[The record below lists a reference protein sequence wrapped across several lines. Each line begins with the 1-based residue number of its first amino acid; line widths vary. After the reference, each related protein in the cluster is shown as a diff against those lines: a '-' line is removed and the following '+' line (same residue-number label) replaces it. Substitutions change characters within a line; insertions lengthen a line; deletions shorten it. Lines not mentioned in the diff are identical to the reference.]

1 MKTKSAYWA
10 CQLTGW
16 GAYTALG
23 LFFAAQAVGWRPS
36 VAVGFVLF
44 LGYSI
49 ALTDLLR
56 REMRRRQWLD
66 ASPIHVL
73 WRMALAVIAIGLV
86 QTFLIFSVTLL
97 LTGSLTQ
104 LGGTSSLFGAVFGMW
119 VSVTG
124 VDCAWAVFYVAAT
137 GPRRYREKEVRL
149 QLALREAELRAL
161 EAQLNPHFLFNSL
174 NSIRALVVENP
185 PLAQDML
192 TRLANIL
199 RYNLHRDL
207 MHTIPLASE
216 LEAVTDYLALEGVR
230 FEDRLRVEL
239 AIDPAAAQVAVP
251 PMLLQTLVE
260 NALKHGIAPLPGGG
274 ELIIRVAL
282 QTDGMLVEVENTG
295 QIAPPRPGATQ
306 VGLANTRERLR
317 ILYGDGARL
326 ELANR
331 GGNRVTATALIP
343 RATLRPTLKSTLRST

>member
-10 CQLTGW
+10 CQLIGW
-16 GAYTALG
+16 GSYAAVG
-23 LFFAAQAVGWRPS
+23 LTFATQVVGWRAS
-36 VAVGFVLF
+36 VVVGYVLF
-44 LGYSI
+44 FGYSI

-56 REMRRRQWLD
+56 REIRRRHWLD
-66 ASPIHVL
+66 ASPGRVIV
-73 WRMALAVIAIGLV
+73 RMGLAVMAIGLV

-97 LTGSLTQ
+97 LTSRVTQ
-104 LGGTSSLFGAVFGMW
+104 LGGAQMMFSYW
-119 VSVTG
+119 VGLTG
-124 VDCAWAVFYVAAT
+124 VDCTWAVFYVAAT
-137 GPRRYREKEVRL
+137 GPRRYREKEVCL

-216 LEAVTDYLALEGVR
+216 LEAVGDYLALEAVR
-230 FEDRLRVEL
+230 FEDRLRVEF
-239 AIDPAAAQVAVP
+239 AIDPAAAQVAIP

-274 ELIIRVAL
+274 DLIIRARL
-282 QTDGMLVEVENTG
+282 QGDGMIVEVENSG
-295 QIAPPRPGATQ
+295 QIAATAPGSTR

-326 ELANR
+326 DLANCD
-331 GGNRVTATALIP
+331 GNRVRATALIP
-343 RATLRPTLKSTLRST
+343 RSV

>member
-10 CQLTGW
+10 CQLIGW
-16 GAYTALG
+16 GSYAAVG
-23 LFFAAQAVGWRPS
+23 LTFATQAVGWRAS
-36 VAVGFVLF
+36 VVVGYVLF
-44 LGYSI
+44 FGYSI

-56 REMRRRQWLD
+56 REIRRRHWLD
-66 ASPIHVL
+66 ASPGRVIV
-73 WRMALAVIAIGLV
+73 RMGLAVMAIGLV

-97 LTGSLTQ
+97 LTSRVTQ
-104 LGGTSSLFGAVFGMW
+104 LGGAQMMFSYW
-119 VSVTG
+119 VGLTG
-124 VDCAWAVFYVAAT
+124 VDCTWAVFYVAAT
-137 GPRRYREKEVRL
+137 GPRRYREKEVCL

-216 LEAVTDYLALEGVR
+216 LEAVGDYLALEAVR
-230 FEDRLRVEL
+230 FEDRLRVEF
-239 AIDPAAAQVAVP
+239 AIDPAAAQVAIP

-274 ELIIRVAL
+274 DLIIRARL
-282 QTDGMLVEVENTG
+282 QGDGMIVEVENSG
-295 QIAPPRPGATQ
+295 QIAATAPGSTR

-326 ELANR
+326 DLANCD
-331 GGNRVTATALIP
+331 GNRVRATALIP
-343 RATLRPTLKSTLRST
+343 RSV

>member
-10 CQLTGW
+10 CQLIGW
-16 GAYTALG
+16 GSYVALG
-23 LFFAAQAVGWRPS
+23 LYWAAQAVGWRAS
-36 VAVGFVLF
+36 VVVGYVLF
-44 LGYSI
+44 FGYSI

-56 REMRRRQWLD
+56 REMRRRHWLD
-66 ASPIHVL
+66 ASPGRVL

-86 QTFLIFSVTLL
+86 QTFLIFSVTLV
-97 LTGSLTQ
+97 LTRKVTQ
-104 LGGTSSLFGAVFGMW
+104 LGGASMIFSYW
-119 VSVTG
+119 VGVTG
-124 VDCAWAVFYVAAT
+124 VDGAWAVFYVAAT

-230 FEDRLRVEL
+230 FEDRLRVEF

-274 ELIIRVAL
+274 ELIIRATL

-295 QIAPPRPGATQ
+295 QIVTPGPGATQ

-317 ILYGDGARL
+317 ILYGDGARID
-326 ELANR
+326 LANR
-331 GGNRVTATALIP
+331 AGNRVTATVRIP
-343 RATLRPTLKSTLRST
+343 RST

>member
-10 CQLTGW
+10 CQLIGW
-16 GAYTALG
+16 GGYAALG
-23 LFFAAQAVGWRPS
+23 LLFAAQAVGWRPS
-36 VAVGFVLF
+36 VVVGFVLF
-44 LGYSI
+44 FGYSI

-56 REMRRRQWLD
+56 REIRRRQWLD
-66 ASPIHVL
+66 ASPGRVL

-97 LTGSLTQ
+97 LTGRLTQ
-104 LGGTSSLFGAVFGMW
+104 MGGTSSLFGTW
-119 VSVTG
+119 VGVTG
-124 VDCAWAVFYVAAT
+124 VDCTWAVFYVAAT

-207 MHTIPLASE
+207 MHTIPLAAE
-216 LEAVTDYLALEGVR
+216 LDAVTDYLALEGVR
-230 FEDRLRVEL
+230 LEDRLHVEF
-239 AIDPAAAQVAVP
+239 AIDPAAAQVAIP

-274 ELIIRVAL
+274 EFIRAPGSGGRGWL
-282 QTDGMLVEVENTG
+282 LVENSG
-295 QIAPPRPGATQ
+295 QIAAAPPGTQWGWRTRANGCEFYMETARGLTWRIARQSRP
-306 VGLANTRERLR
+306 RR
-317 ILYGDGARL
+317 
-326 ELANR
+326 
-331 GGNRVTATALIP
+331 
-343 RATLRPTLKSTLRST
+343 

>member
-16 GAYTALG
+16 GAYAVLG
-23 LFFAAQAVGWRPS
+23 LFFSAQTVGWRPS
-36 VAVGFVLF
+36 VVVGFVLF
-44 LGYSI
+44 FGYSI

-56 REMRRRQWLD
+56 REIRRRQWLD
-66 ASPIHVL
+66 ASPRHGL
-73 WRMALAVIAIGLV
+73 WRMALAVIAIGMV

-104 LGGTSSLFGAVFGMW
+104 MGGTSSLFGTLVG
-119 VSVTG
+119 VTG

-137 GPRRYREKEVRL
+137 GPRRYREREVRL

-230 FEDRLRVEL
+230 FEDRLRVEY
-239 AIDPAAAQVAVP
+239 AIDPAAAQMAIP

-274 ELIIRVAL
+274 EVIIRAAP
-282 QTDGMLVEVENTG
+282 QADGLLVEVENTG
-295 QIAPPRPGATQ
+295 QLAPPTPGATQ

-317 ILYGDGARL
+317 ILYGDGARIG
-326 ELANR
+326 LANR
-331 GGNRVTATALIP
+331 DGTHVTATALIP
-343 RATLRPTLKSTLRST
+343 RSTLRSALRST

>member
-10 CQLTGW
+10 CQLIGW
-16 GAYTALG
+16 GSY
-23 LFFAAQAVGWRPS
+23 
-36 VAVGFVLF
+36 VAVGLSFATQSMGWRASVVVGYVLF
-44 LGYSI
+44 FGYSI
-49 ALTDLLR
+49 ALTDFLR
-56 REMRRRQWLD
+56 REIRRRQWLD
-66 ASPIHVL
+66 ASPGRVI
-73 WRMALAVIAIGLV
+73 WRMGLAVIAIGIV
-86 QTFLIFSVTLL
+86 QTFLVFSVTLM
-97 LTGSLTQ
+97 LTGKLTQ
-104 LGGTSSLFGAVFGMW
+104 MGGASPLFSIW

-124 VDCAWAVFYVAAT
+124 ADCAWAVFYVAAT

-149 QLALREAELRAL
+149 QLAVREAELRAL

-230 FEDRLRVEL
+230 FEDRLRVEF

-260 NALKHGIAPLPGGG
+260 NALKHGIAPLPEGG
-274 ELIIRVAL
+274 EILIRAAL
-282 QTDGMLVEVENTG
+282 QTGGMLLEVENTG
-295 QIAPPRPGATQ
+295 QIAAPKPGPTQ

-317 ILYGDGARL
+317 ILYGDGTRL
-326 ELANR
+326 DLANR
-331 GGNRVTATALIP
+331 AGNRVIATVRIP
-343 RATLRPTLKSTLRST
+343 RPA

>member
-1 MKTKSAYWA
+1 MKTKYAYWA
-10 CQLTGW
+10 CQLIGW
-16 GAYTALG
+16 GSYVALG
-23 LFFAAQAVGWRPS
+23 LTFATQAVGWRAS
-36 VAVGFVLF
+36 VVVGYVLF
-44 LGYSI
+44 GGYSI

-56 REMRRRQWLD
+56 REIRRRQWLD
-66 ASPIHVL
+66 ASPGL
-73 WRMALAVIAIGLV
+73 MLGRMALAVIVIGMV
-86 QTFLIFSVTLL
+86 QTFLVFSVTLM
-97 LTGSLTQ
+97 LTGRLTQ
-104 LGGTSSLFGAVFGMW
+104 MGGTAALLSIW

-124 VDCAWAVFYVAAT
+124 ADCVWVVFYVAAT

-149 QLALREAELRAL
+149 QLAVREAELRAL

-216 LEAVTDYLALEGVR
+216 LEVVTDYLALEGVR
-230 FEDRLRVEL
+230 FEDRLRVEF
-239 AIDPAAAQVAVP
+239 AIDPEAAQVAIP
-251 PMLLQTLVE
+251 PMLLQALVE
-260 NALKHGIAPLPGGG
+260 NALKHGIAPLPSGGD
-274 ELIIRVAL
+274 IVIRAAL
-282 QTDGMLVEVENTG
+282 QADGMVVEVENTG
-295 QIAPPRPGATQ
+295 QIAPPAQGATQ

-331 GGNRVTATALIP
+331 GDNRVAATVRMP
-343 RATLRPTLKSTLRST
+343 RPG

>member
-10 CQLTGW
+10 CQLIGW
-16 GAYTALG
+16 GTYVVLG
-23 LFFAAQAVGWRPS
+23 LFFATRAVGWRPS
-36 VAVGFVLF
+36 VVVGYVLF
-44 LGYSI
+44 GGYSI

-66 ASPIHVL
+66 ASPGRVL
-73 WRMALAVIAIGLV
+73 WRLALAVIAIGLV
-86 QTFLIFSVTLL
+86 QTFLIFSVTLV
-97 LTGSLTQ
+97 LTGKVTEF
-104 LGGTSSLFGAVFGMW
+104 GGASMIFSTW

-124 VDCAWAVFYVAAT
+124 ADCCWAVFYVAAT

-207 MHTIPLASE
+207 MHTIPLADE

-230 FEDRLRVEL
+230 FEDRLRVEF
-239 AIDPAAAQVAVP
+239 AIDPAVAQMAVP

-260 NALKHGIAPLPGGG
+260 NALKHGIATLPGGG
-274 ELIIRVAL
+274 ELIIRAGL
-282 QTDGMLVEVENTG
+282 QTDGMLVEVENSG
-295 QIAPPRPGATQ
+295 QIAAPPPGATQ

-317 ILYGDGARL
+317 ILYGDRARL
-326 ELANR
+326 DLANL
-331 GGNRVTATALIP
+331 GGDRVTAKALIP
-343 RATLRPTLKSTLRST
+343 RPA